1 MFDIEYKG
9 GNTIVITTKKTELI
23 FDPKRSVF
31 GLKDMPVN
39 ESVEITTEERLAI
52 NDPKS
57 KLHIDGP
64 GEYEVGDVS
73 IRGVRAYRHIDATM
87 GEQLSTMY
95 RVEIGDV
102 RLAILGNIAPK
113 LQDDQLEALGVI
125 DVVIIPVGGNG
136 YTLDS
141 VSASTIVRQID
152 PRAVIPVHYHDSGLK
167 YEVQQDDVQLF
178 IKELAAPVEE
188 LGTKLKIKSTASIP
202 QVLTTLKLERS

>member
-9 GNTIVITTKKTELI
+9 GNTVVITTKKTELI

-31 GLKDMPVN
+31 GLKDIPVN
-39 ESVEITTEERLAI
+39 EAVEITTEGRFAM

-64 GEYEVGDVS
+64 GEYEIGDVS
-73 IRGVRAYRHIDATM
+73 IRGVRAYRHIDETV
-87 GEQLSTMY
+87 GEPLCTMY

-113 LQDDQLEALGVI
+113 LQDDQLEALGVVDI
-125 DVVIIPVGGNG
+125 VIIPVGGNG

-152 PRAVIPVHYHDSGLK
+152 PRAVIPVHYDDSGIK

-188 LGTKLKIKSTASIP
+188 PGTKLKVKSTASVP